1 MTATNPIQLHLFDA
15 APNHDTIPPDRRQRL
30 LTLTGVLL
38 SEAARAKTGI
48 VAHETGPFPARETED
63 E

>member
-15 APNHDTIPPDRRQRL
+15 SPDPATIPLDRRRRL
-30 LTLTGVLL
+30 LTLTGALL
-38 SEAARAKTGI
+38 SEAARDMTDLEDPSA
-48 VAHETGPFPARETED
+48 ARETHD